1 MTPRIDTLAISKRL
15 TDGGFTREQAD
26 VLSATWNEAIDMAV
40 KDLATKQDLL
50 ATKDDVTRAIE
61 KVVADQKA
69 MISDQKA
76 AIAEA
81 TNKQIVWTVATMLAA
96 IGIVVAITRLF

>member
-1 MTPRIDTLAISKRL
+1 MAIRIDTLAITKRL

-40 KDLATKQDLL
+40 KDLATRDDL
-50 ATKDDVTRAIE
+50 TRAVE
-61 KVVADQKA
+61 KVAA
-69 MISDQKA
+69 DQKA

-81 TNKQIVWTVATMLAA
+81 TNRQIVWTVATILATA
-96 IGIVVAITRLF
+96 GIVIAITRFL